1 MKMENDLRLLMG
13 IIIIII
19 IIIMQRLTHHE
30 VIRMTNRR
38 RNGTGN
44 ENHDVATRIAG
55 KYPTVAQ

>member
-13 IIIIII
+13 III